1 MHFGYSNDEVLKGI
15 SFVAR
20 EGQMTALV
28 GPSGSGKSTI
38 AKLIVHYYDVE
49 SGHIDIGGQDLQS
62 MSLAALNGQV
72 SYVSQDLFL
81 FNQSIMENIRV
92 GRPSATDGEVLEAAR
107 RAQCDEFVSALPLG
121 YQTPCGSAGAMLSGG
136 QRQRIAFARA
146 MLKDAPV
153 VVLDEATASIDPENA
168 EKMNAAVAELVAG
181 KTVIVIAHRLSSI
194 AHAHNIIVV
203 DDGRIQAQG
212 THEELLGSCP
222 LYVRLWNASE
232 EAAFWGLKGDAVSSE
247 GASAPEGEVIA

>member
-38 AKLIVHYYDVE
+38 AKFIVHYYDVE

-62 MSLAALNGQV
+62 MSLVALNGQV

-181 KTVIVIAHRLSSI
+181 KTVIVITHRLSSI